1 MLAHDPYLARGGEI
15 GGVRLCPRDEL
26 LRASDILSL
35 HLPATAETAG
45 SVDAAA
51 LALLPDGAVLVNAG
65 RGAVI
70 DEGALLAALR
80 SGRLAAAA
88 LDVLESEPPPPD
100 HPLLALDSVICTPHM
115 AYYSEQSLIALRR
128 GGATNA
134 RVVLEGGMPPSV
146 VNGAALVKGARRAR

>member
-1 MLAHDPYLARGGEI
+1 VLAHDPYLARGGEI

-35 HLPATAETAG
+35 HLPATPETAG
-45 SVDAAA
+45 SIDAAS
-51 LALLPDGAVLVNAG
+51 LALLPGGAVLVNAG
-65 RGAVI
+65 RGAVV
-70 DEGALLAALR
+70 DEGALLVALR

-88 LDVLESEPPPPD
+88 LDVLASEPPAPD

-128 GGATNA
+128 GGAQNA

-146 VNGAALVKGARRAR
+146 VNGAAIQAARRAR